1 MNSGVVTAVPQT
13 RVSWRLATFLCL
25 AGVAAIVF
33 VGLAALPY
41 YLSASYGPPEYAPR
55 KGWLMLHISG
65 GIVAILTGPV
75 QLCWTI
81 PLLTTELVLQGRK
94 ILHVRAKP

>member
-55 KGWLMLHISG
+55 KGWL
-65 GIVAILTGPV
+65 
-75 QLCWTI
+75 I